1 MKGIQFI
8 LVLCL
13 FVSLCCNKNV
23 LRCAINKLPNSL
35 CDELVDKY
43 RKFKAG
49 ALGYLFSKKAILL
62 KALNSC
68 L

>member
-23 LRCAINKLPNSL
+23 LRWAINRLPNSL

-43 RKFKAG
+43 RKFKVG
-49 ALGYLFSKKAILL
+49 ALGFLITKKGELL

>member
-23 LRCAINKLPNSL
+23 LRCAINRLPNSL
-35 CDELVDKY
+35 CDELFDKY
-43 RKFKAG
+43 IKFKVG
-49 ALGYLFSKKAILL
+49 ALGFLITKKGELL

>member
-35 CDELVDKY
+35 CDQLVEKY
-43 RKFKAG
+43 KKFKAG
-49 ALGYLFSKKAILL
+49 AVGFLLTKKTILL
-62 KALNSC
+62 QALNSC